1 MRNRTLKLSGYEFY
15 REISIQCFDM
25 ALIAEGAGKEKQWFL
40 MFNPGEN
47 LATID
52 STMPEWYEKL
62 AILAEAIAYNKINKT
77 DVKNLC
83 KKNPSS
89 RIAAEKYCLTKTYWI
104 RRKAWLKARS
114 LYYDFRINHVNSEK
128 EKQSFIEAKEFID
141 QLIASDNGATVEYL
155 KYNNEFY
162 ETSYFLT
169 SFEDKVADPRRKW
182 LVYFTTDGRVFLDET
197 SPKWYRKLAALAEEM
212 GMANKYPE
220 LLGDEE
226 IAEVQLCTEVEKAI
240 LDKFTDK
247 RTRRNFI
254 EARIELFELLHETGL
269 NTNEDIRQALEYM
282 RLCLKETNS

>member
-15 REISIQCFDM
+15 REVTIQRFDM

-62 AILAEAIAYNKINKT
+62 AILAEAIAYDKINKT
-77 DVKNLC
+77 DVKKLC
-83 KKNPSS
+83 EKSPSS

-104 RRKAWLKARS
+104 RRKAWLEARS

-128 EKQSFIEAKEFID
+128 EKKTFIETKEFID
-141 QLIASDNGATVEYL
+141 RLIEMDNGATIEYL
-155 KYNNEFY
+155 KYDNEFY

-182 LVYFTTDGRVFLDET
+182 LVYFTTEGQVYLDET

-212 GMANKYPE
+212 GMADKYPE
-220 LLGDEE
+220 LLERKNISQVD
-226 IAEVQLCTEVEKAI
+226 LCLEVEKAI

-247 RTRRNFI
+247 RTRQAYI
-254 EARIELFELLHETGL
+254 QARIELFEVLNKTGL
-269 NTNEDIRQALEYM
+269 NTNDDIKQALEYL
-282 RLCLKETNS
+282 RTLQKETA

>member
-1 MRNRTLKLSGYEFY
+1 MRNHTLKLSGYEFY
-15 REISIQCFDM
+15 REISIQRFDM

-62 AILAEAIAYNKINKT
+62 AILAEAIAYDKINKT
-77 DVKNLC
+77 DVKKLC
-83 KKNPSS
+83 EKSPSS

-104 RRKAWLKARS
+104 RRKAWLEARS

-128 EKQSFIEAKEFID
+128 EKKAFIETKEFID
-141 QLIASDNGATVEYL
+141 RLIEMDNGATIEYL
-155 KYNNEFY
+155 KYDNEFY

-169 SFEDKVADPRRKW
+169 SFEGKVADPRRKW

-197 SPKWYRKLAALAEEM
+197 SPKWYRKLASLAEEM
-212 GMANKYPE
+212 GMASKYPK
-220 LLGDEE
+220 LLGEKEIPEVKLCVKVEE
-226 IAEVQLCTEVEKAI
+226 TII
-240 LDKFTDK
+240 NKFTDK

-254 EARIELFELLHETGL
+254 EARIELFELLRETGL

-282 RLCLKETNS
+282 RLRLEKTNS

>member
-15 REISIQCFDM
+15 REVTIQRFDM

-77 DVKNLC
+77 DVKKLC
-83 KKNPSS
+83 EKSPSS

-104 RRKAWLKARS
+104 RRKAWLEARS

-128 EKQSFIEAKEFID
+128 ERQTFIKTKEFID
-141 QLIASDNGATVEYL
+141 KLIEMDNGATIEYL
-155 KYNNEFY
+155 KYDNEFY

-197 SPKWYRKLAALAEEM
+197 SPKWYRKLASLAEEM
-212 GMANKYPE
+212 GMASKYPE
-220 LLGDEE
+220 LLDEKE
-226 IAEVQLCTEVEKAI
+226 IPEVKLCAKVEETI
-240 LDKFTDK
+240 INKFTDK

-254 EARIELFELLHETGL
+254 EARIELFELLRETGL
-269 NTNEDIRQALEYM
+269 NTNEDVRQALEYM
-282 RLCLKETNS
+282 RLRLEETNS